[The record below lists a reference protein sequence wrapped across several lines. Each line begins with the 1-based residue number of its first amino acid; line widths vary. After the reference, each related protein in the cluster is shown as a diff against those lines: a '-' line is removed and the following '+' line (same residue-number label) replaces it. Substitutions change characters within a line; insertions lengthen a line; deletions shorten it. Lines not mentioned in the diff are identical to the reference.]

1 MQFTLWQINQNF
13 CVARQTKLQSTK
25 WTPFS
30 MPISHFLF
38 AFPSAAFSEI
48 QFELFR
54 HRNSRRGGKCIRNSA
69 RNVDKTRN
77 SNKLNAE
84 STHTHTHRGRAG
96 KLQQPQTL
104 AQTMRCGRSRE
115 KCYASVWVWDWVW
128 AWYFRFSFGVHRFWS
143 LVFECWERRL

>member
-25 WTPFS
+25 LTPFS

-77 SNKLNAE
+77 SNKLNVE
-84 STHTHTHRGRAG
+84 STHTHRGRAG

-104 AQTMRCGRSRE
+104 AQTMRCGCSRE

-128 AWYFRFSFGVHRFWS
+128 ASYFRFSFGVHRFWS